1 MSFVRSW
8 PVLLGAILFRLQLV
22 YGGQYR
28 LYGEN
33 NYRYGDNNNRPV
45 FSHTNAPPMHHQIA
59 AFTQCKKCEPIIQ
72 YEECKSNSI
81 LHFERIGIRTVGD
94 FFVKSKEI
102 KELYLD
108 DNEITEISIKAF
120 DSLDKL
126 NILSLNNN
134 NISINKMLW
143 FNQHDN
149 LRDLIINNNKYNGND
164 TVIDKIFH
172 PLPRLERLS
181 LKNNRISN
189 LNISLKN
196 FAPSLRTLDLS
207 GNNMESIDFI
217 TELPETVSYLN
228 LHNNLFSNV
237 KKNSLHNI
245 EYLLL
250 SNNKIT
256 ELCSINCKQYSLSL
270 EGMRKLLNLN
280 VSGNCIKTVTE
291 NAFRYT
297 TNLVSL
303 DLSRNEIESLPENIF
318 RGLESLLELRMS
330 HNRFISIPNICAL
343 HSVRHVDLSYNR
355 IVEINSD
362 SFCFTTFI
370 ETLNLSN
377 NHILNINNNFDKL
390 QTLQKLDLSNNF
402 INKLPTML
410 IQRAQF
416 LEILLL
422 RNNSITSIDELFS
435 LQLRTLREIHLE
447 ENPFLFLRFN
457 DSMIYVK
464 EYTELK
470 NCDVEI
476 TEMLKKHVVSKEDDS
491 SSNES
496 NEIY

>member
-1 MSFVRSW
+1 MLFVQSW
-8 PVLLGAILFRLQLV
+8 PVLLAILFRLQLV
-22 YGGQYR
+22 YGGQYL
-28 LYGEN
+28 LYGNN
-33 NYRYGDNNNRPV
+33 NYQYGDNNRPV
-45 FSHTNAPPMHHQIA
+45 FSHTNIPPMPI
-59 AFTQCKKCEPIIQ
+59 TPCKKCEPIIQ
-72 YEECKSNSI
+72 YQECKSNSI
-81 LHFERIGIRTVGD
+81 LHFEGIGIKTVGD

-108 DNEITEISIKAF
+108 DNEITKISIKAF
-120 DSLDKL
+120 DSLTKL
-126 NILSLNNN
+126 NILSLSNN
-134 NISINKMLW
+134 NISIDKMLW

-149 LRDLIINNNKYNGND
+149 LRDLIINNNKYNGTD

-172 PLPRLERLS
+172 PLPKLERLS
-181 LKNNRISN
+181 LKNNGISN

-196 FAPSLRTLDLS
+196 FAPSLRSLDLS
-207 GNNMESIDFI
+207 GNNMKSIDFI
-217 TELPETVSYLN
+217 VNLPETISYLN
-228 LHNNLFSNV
+228 LHNNSFSSI
-237 KKNSLHNI
+237 KKNYLHNI
-245 EYLLL
+245 ENLKL

-256 ELCSINCKQYSLSL
+256 ELCSINCKQYSFLSL

-280 VSGNCIKTVTE
+280 VSGNYIKTVTE

-330 HNRFISIPNICAL
+330 HNRLISIPNICAL
-343 HSVRHVDLSYNR
+343 HSVRNVDLSHNR

-370 ETLNLSN
+370 ETLDLSN

-402 INKLPTML
+402 INKLPIML
-410 IQRAQF
+410 IQRTQF

-422 RNNSITSIDELFS
+422 KNNSITNIDELLT

-447 ENPFLFLRFN
+447 ENPFLFLRLN
-457 DSMIYVK
+457 NSMIHIK
-464 EYTELK
+464 EYREMK
-470 NCDVEI
+470 NCDIEI
-476 TEMLKKHVVSKEDDS
+476 AEILKKHVASIEEDDS
-491 SSNES
+491 SNNESNES

>member
-1 MSFVRSW
+1 MLFVRSW
-8 PVLLGAILFRLQLV
+8 LVLLGVILFRLKLV
-22 YGGQYR
+22 HGGQYR
-28 LYGEN
+28 LYSDN
-33 NYRYGDNNNRPV
+33 NYPYGDNNRLA
-45 FSHTNAPPMHHQIA
+45 FSHTNAPPIMSIA
-59 AFTQCKKCEPIIQ
+59 PCKKCEPIIQ

-81 LHFERIGIRTVGD
+81 LHFERIGIKTVGE

-120 DSLDKL
+120 DSLTKL

-149 LRDLIINNNKYNGND
+149 LRDLIINNNKYNGTD
-164 TVIDKIFH
+164 TVINKIFH

-196 FAPSLRTLDLS
+196 FAPSLRSLDLS

-217 TELPETVSYLN
+217 MNLPETVSYLN
-228 LHNNLFSNV
+228 LHNNSFSNI
-237 KKNSLHNI
+237 KKNLYNI
-245 EYLLL
+245 ENLLL
-250 SNNKIT
+250 SSNKIK
-256 ELCSINCKQYSLSL
+256 ELCSINCKQHSSLSL

-280 VSGNCIKTVTE
+280 VSDNCINTVTE

-318 RGLESLLELRMS
+318 IGLESLLELRMS
-330 HNRFISIPNICAL
+330 HNRFISVPNICAL
-343 HSVRHVDLSYNR
+343 HSVRNVDLSHNR
-355 IVEINSD
+355 IVEITSD

-370 ETLNLSN
+370 QSLDLSN

-390 QTLQKLDLSNNF
+390 QTLQRLDLSNNF
-402 INKLPTML
+402 INKLPIML
-410 IQRAQF
+410 IQRTQF

-422 RNNSITSIDELFS
+422 KNNSITNIDELFT
-435 LQLRTLREIHLE
+435 LQLRTLRELHLE
-447 ENPFLFLRFN
+447 ENPFLSLRFN
-457 DSMIYVK
+457 NSMIYVK
-464 EYTELK
+464 EHKELK
-470 NCDVEI
+470 NCDIEI
-476 TEMLKKHVVSKEDDS
+476 AEILKKHDSSIEEDDS

>member
-1 MSFVRSW
+1 DKYFIASPVVRCIDIKGIVSIKEGTFDNVPNLKYLDLRENYIYPVNFFSFGNMIQKSFLNIL
-8 PVLLGAILFRLQLV
+8 PNTLINNIISEFSFEGLNNLLSLTL
-22 YGGQYR
+22 
-28 LYGEN
+28 
-33 NYRYGDNNNRPV
+33 DNNKISRMGNDINLKGLYTLKNLSLANNQISV
-45 FSHTNAPPMHHQIA
+45 FNNNTFQYVPNLRYLNLCNTSSNFNFNIFQPLKLLETLMLDNNLFEDIFISTFLNITTLSLNNNKLRYLTYSSFINMPNLRKLHISSNMISSINVDTFENQNLLEELYLDDNDLSFLPKNCFFQ
-59 AFTQCKKCEPIIQ
+59 IQ
-72 YEECKSNSI
+72 YKTVLYLSENKLQSLPFGWNKNLSMLKYLNLESNYFQNI
-81 LHFERIGIRTVGD
+81 EVGD

-256 ELCSINCKQYSLSL
+256 ELCS
-270 EGMRKLLNLN
+270 
-280 VSGNCIKTVTE
+280 
-291 NAFRYT
+291 
-297 TNLVSL
+297 
-303 DLSRNEIESLPENIF
+303 
-318 RGLESLLELRMS
+318 
-330 HNRFISIPNICAL
+330 
-343 HSVRHVDLSYNR
+343 
-355 IVEINSD
+355 
-362 SFCFTTFI
+362 
-370 ETLNLSN
+370 
-377 NHILNINNNFDKL
+377 
-390 QTLQKLDLSNNF
+390 
-402 INKLPTML
+402 
-410 IQRAQF
+410 
-416 LEILLL
+416 
-422 RNNSITSIDELFS
+422 
-435 LQLRTLREIHLE
+435 
-447 ENPFLFLRFN
+447 
-457 DSMIYVK
+457 
-464 EYTELK
+464 
-470 NCDVEI
+470 
-476 TEMLKKHVVSKEDDS
+476 
-491 SSNES
+491 
-496 NEIY
+496 